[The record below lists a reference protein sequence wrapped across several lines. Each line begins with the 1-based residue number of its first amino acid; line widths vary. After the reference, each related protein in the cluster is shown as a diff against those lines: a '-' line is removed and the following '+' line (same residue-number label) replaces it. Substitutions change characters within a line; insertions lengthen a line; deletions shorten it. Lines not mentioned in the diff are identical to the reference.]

1 MLLLVTPLDELD
13 RFRGCMGICEVAGVV
28 IVTFVEAALGP
39 PQTAL
44 AAKNRVPIGGTSGL
58 GECPHVVRERERRE
72 NGGEE
77 GS

>member
-58 GECPHVVRERERRE
+58 GDPPTWFASAKGERMA
-72 NGGEE
+72 GEE